1 MRRLVARVPLE
12 LEPVQAALQR
22 VVRPEVQV
30 ARQAEQ
36 PEVQQVVPQEAR
48 QVVQQEA
55 LPVEQQVAQQRE
67 AQRQPVVQ
75 PQLVESPER

>member
-1 MRRLVARVPLE
+1 MLLE
-12 LEPVQAALQR
+12 LEPVQAAQLL
-22 VVRPEVQV
+22 VVRPAVQV

-55 LPVEQQVAQQRE
+55 LPVERRAVQQQE

>member
-1 MRRLVARVPLE
+1 MRRQVAKVLLE
-12 LEPVQAALQR
+12 LEPVQAAQLL

-55 LPVEQQVAQQRE
+55 LLGVPRE
-67 AQRQPVVQ
+67 ALLVARPQQVVQ
-75 PQLVESPER
+75 PPER

>member
-1 MRRLVARVPLE
+1 MLLE
-12 LEPVQAALQR
+12 LEPVQAAQLL
-22 VVRPEVQV
+22 VVRPAVQV

-55 LPVEQQVAQQRE
+55 LPVERRAVQQVAQQRE

>member
-1 MRRLVARVPLE
+1 MLLE
-12 LEPVQAALQR
+12 PEPVQAAQQR
-22 VVRPEVQV
+22 VVRPEVRV
-30 ARQAEQ
+30 AQLVEPRAEQ

-55 LPVEQQVAQQRE
+55 LPVQQVAQQRE

-75 PQLVESPER
+75 PQLVESPEP

>member
-1 MRRLVARVPLE
+1 MRRQVARVLLE
-12 LEPVQAALQR
+12 PEPVQAALR
-22 VVRPEVQV
+22 PVVQPEVQAV
-30 ARQAEQ
+30 RLVVRQAEQ
-36 PEVQQVVPQEAR
+36 PEAR

-67 AQRQPVVQ
+67 AQRQPAVQ